1 MLKEIYIKNFALIEE
16 LRLEF
21 DEGFIVFTGE
31 TGAGKSIIIKALSG
45 LLGEKLNVDDIREG
59 EKESVIEGVFSLSE
73 RLKKEI
79 EEYGI
84 ENDSE
89 LIIKRIF
96 TRDGKGSIYINNS
109 KVSMKVLTGIGRK
122 LFDIHGQHQ
131 HQLLLD
137 ESSHIYYLDRFGK
150 IEQKRIEF
158 GSLYDKYIEKKKE
171 LDDILKR
178 KEVGLKK
185 KEFLEYQIKEISD
198 AKLIEN
204 EDVTLKEQLDVLSNF
219 EKIKGILDDVI
230 INLGEREESVTI
242 VLSRVIKKLQEISG
256 YDKVYIDSVN
266 NLSDALSI
274 IQDVH
279 YEISR
284 KRESL
289 KYEPEE
295 IERMNERLS
304 LIQRLKKK
312 YGGTIKEIIEYGE
325 RIKNEIE
332 EIENFDLTIE
342 RIKKEL
348 EELELKTKEM
358 SRIISDIRKEKGKE
372 FQEVITNE
380 LKKLGFQDAY
390 FYVEIKEKNMD
401 RNGIDD
407 VYFLFAPNVGEGTR
421 NLKSIVSGGELSRV
435 MLALKS
441 VIGINDEVEG
451 LVFDEIDVGISGRT
465 AEIVGKKMKEIGNYR
480 QVFCITHLPI
490 IAALGD
496 SHYFVGKETKKG
508 RTRTFVK
515 KLDGEERIKEI
526 ARMLGG
532 EEITESAYLHA
543 KKLIEM
549 KEER

>member
-131 HQLLLD
+131 HQVLLD